1 MANVAMLKSYG
12 SISMPMYIYRY
23 VYIYIYI
30 YVEMQ
35 FSRDEH
41 PELPAILGFTRGTVF
56 WPISKLPKA
65 IIPGHRNGCFDGSYG
80 PGLPSHNADLRVSMG
95 LSRVKK
101 NGSPDIG
108 DTVPQFDG
116 YHWGKMMMM
125 MMMHWIWGYPS
136 CWGKHT
142 GFPPLERR
150 KSGISISCFRWTS
163 WFSAL
168 KGNPYRFPGTSTVDM
183 ARCKEGPSM
192 PSFNTRCT
200 NHTVVPTKTATASLT
215 SLKYLDM
222 SQAMPSKPIRIPM
235 FHRPSTCK
243 WGPTSCARSQL
254 CNSTR
259 SKALMLP

>member
-1 MANVAMLKSYG
+1 
-12 SISMPMYIYRY
+12 
-23 VYIYIYI
+23 
-30 YVEMQ
+30 MQ

-56 WPISKLPKA
+56 WPISKLPKG

-101 NGSPDIG
+101 KRFSW
-108 DTVPQFDG
+108 
-116 YHWGKMMMM
+116 HWGYCTT
-125 MMMHWIWGYPS
+125 IWWLSLGENDDDDA
-136 CWGKHT
+136 
-142 GFPPLERR
+142 LDL
-150 KSGISISCFRWTS
+150 GISLMLGQTHRFFPLGKTEIRDIHQLLQVDFMIQCFEGKSLQIHWDFHSWYGKMQRRAEHAILISRS
-163 WFSAL
+163 
-168 KGNPYRFPGTSTVDM
+168 
-183 ARCKEGPSM
+183 
-192 PSFNTRCT
+192 T
-200 NHTVVPTKTATASLT
+200 NHMATVVPTKTATASLT

-222 SQAMPSKPIRIPM
+222 SQAMLSKPIRIPM
-235 FHRPSTCK
+235 FHRPSGTCK

>member
-1 MANVAMLKSYG
+1 MGHGKRSYVKKLW
-12 SISMPMYIYRY
+12 INIYAY
-23 VYIYIYI
+23 VYIYNI

-56 WPISKLPKA
+56 WPISKLPNG

-101 NGSPDIG
+101 KRFSW
-108 DTVPQFDG
+108 
-116 YHWGKMMMM
+116 HWGYCTT
-125 MMMHWIWGYPS
+125 IWWLALGENDDDDDDALDLGIS
-136 CWGKHT
+136 LMLGQTHS
-142 GFPPLERR
+142 FSPLERR

-168 KGNPYRFPGTSTVDM
+168 KGNPYRFTGTSTVDM

-192 PSFNTRCT
+192 PS
-200 NHTVVPTKTATASLT
+200 
-215 SLKYLDM
+215 
-222 SQAMPSKPIRIPM
+222 
-235 FHRPSTCK
+235 
-243 WGPTSCARSQL
+243 
-254 CNSTR
+254 
-259 SKALMLP
+259 